1 VFQLRQHDHPV
12 IQSSKGKHSL
22 WIVGVDGIK
31 ARLLARLAKPGL
43 VRFSKELGAE
53 WFSQLASE
61 RRVIRYRFGRPVPT
75 FERISGRRAEALDS
89 VVYAMAVRGLVKAD
103 LVRREN
109 ELRAIVSA
117 PVLPAV
123 IRSAWMDR

>member
-1 VFQLRQHDHPV
+1 MYGVNQ
-12 IQSSKGKHSL
+12 GHSEAL
-22 WIVGVDGIK
+22 W
-31 ARLLARLAKPGL
+31 
-43 VRFSKELGAE
+43 AE

-61 RRVIRYRFGRPVPT
+61 RRVVRYRFGRPVPV
-75 FERISGRRAEALDS
+75 FERIPGRRAEALDS
-89 VVYAMAVRGLVKAD
+89 VIYAMAVRGLVKAD

-109 ELRAIVSA
+109 ELRTTVAA